1 MARDQILAD
10 RGFTLVNDFAAAC
23 GAELITPP
31 FTKGKRQL
39 SAEEVERAHRISS
52 VCIHIERVIG
62 LLKHRYTILKGILPA
77 RRVQNLRDEASNSA
91 MSSCDKLV
99 TVCAALVN
107 LGESIAY
114 KE

>member
-1 MARDQILAD
+1 MPHDQILAD
-10 RGFTLVNDFAAAC
+10 RGFTLADDFAAAC
-23 GAELITPP
+23 DAELITPP

-39 SAEEVERAHRISS
+39 SAEEVERARKISS
-52 VCIHIERVIG
+52 VRIHIERVIG
-62 LLKHRYTILKGILPA
+62 LLKNRYTILKGTLPV
-77 RRVQNLRDEASNSA
+77 RCVQNLRDEASNSA

-107 LGESIAY
+107 LGESIVY